1 MVVCATATY
10 EHSEV
15 LHSLA
20 DGSWSVC
27 VNERRLVFLN
37 GGSAVEVPVDAPLR
51 WCQDGADLTFDRAL
65 EAVPEELHGWM
76 ALAAIIALR
85 HCLAGIVTGVALP
98 AGYHEWPR
106 MAARVE
112 PVCEWMHVLAR
123 LDGIDVP
130 RLPDGLDDGLSGDF
144 DEGDGAASRLAEP

>member
-1 MVVCATATY
+1 MVVCAMATY

-37 GGSAVEVPVDAPLR
+37 GGSAVEVPIEAPLR
-51 WCQDGADLTFDRAL
+51 WCQDGVDLTFDRAL
-65 EAVPEELHGWM
+65 ETVPEELHGWM

-98 AGYHEWPR
+98 AGYHEWPVLASR
-106 MAARVE
+106 AQ
-112 PVCEWMHVLAR
+112 PVCQWMHVLAR

-130 RLPDGLDDGLSGDF
+130 PMPHGLDDGLSSPL
-144 DEGDGAASRLAEP
+144 DEDNGAGSRLAEA